1 MIAVDAMGGD
11 FAPEEIIQ
19 GALLAARSGIAILL
33 FGPESVVLGHLD
45 GLDPS
50 WRSHPIT
57 VVDAPEEIGMG
68 EEPIAAVRSKTNS
81 SLVQAVASCKEG
93 KATAV
98 VSAGNSG
105 ALMAAALF
113 ILGRQEGVERPPI
126 AGFLPALQGAVLAL
140 DLGANADCKPHHL
153 LQFAELGVA
162 HAQSSLGVA
171 KPRVGLLANGT
182 EAGKGN
188 ALVREAHLLLAESGM
203 DFVGN
208 IEPDDVIANKVDIV
222 VCDGFSGNI
231 LLKTMEATAELINKV
246 VAAEVEKTADSS
258 LVSTVGGLMD
268 SIEKKLGMVEQGG
281 AQLLGI
287 NGTVLVVHGNAR
299 ADLLANAI
307 KTANRIVG
315 SA

>member
-11 FAPEEIIQ
+11 YAPEEIIQ

-33 FGPESVVLGHLD
+33 FGPEAEVTGHLD
-45 GLDPS
+45 TLDPS
-50 WRSHPIT
+50 WRSQPIT
-57 VVDAPEEIGMG
+57 VVDAPDVIGMG
-68 EEPIAAVRSKTNS
+68 DEPIAAVRSKTNS
-81 SLVQAVASCKEG
+81 SLVRAVASCKDG
-93 KATAV
+93 KASAV

-113 ILGRQEGVERPPI
+113 ILGRKEGVDRPPI
-126 AGFLPALQGAVLAL
+126 AGLLPALHAPVLAL
-140 DLGANADCKPHHL
+140 DLGANADCKPHQL

-162 HAQSSLGVA
+162 HAQSALGISE
-171 KPRVGLLANGT
+171 PRVGLLANGT

-188 ALVREAHLLLAESGM
+188 ALVREAHLLLVESGM

-208 IEPDDVIANKVDIV
+208 IEPNDVVNNKADVV

-231 LLKTMEATAELINKV
+231 LLKTMEATADLIKKTIAPEVKKSTDSGLVKV
-246 VAAEVEKTADSS
+246 
-258 LVSTVGGLMD
+258 VGGLFATV
-268 SIEKKLGMVEQGG
+268 EKKLGIMEQGG

-287 NGTVLVVHGNAR
+287 NGVVLVVHGNAR

-307 KTANRIVG
+307 KTAHRIAG
-315 SA
+315 TA